1 MRRGSKIPYE
11 TTPLADVHEG
21 SPKEGQD
28 MMSRPRRGVES
39 PFGGDSFGCWRGIS
53 LITLLAINLVWLP
66 GTIYHIHENNV
77 ELQRVEA
84 PFGMAVHPITHHGS
98 GLAPV

>member
-1 MRRGSKIPYE
+1 
-11 TTPLADVHEG
+11 
-21 SPKEGQD
+21 
-28 MMSRPRRGVES
+28 
-39 PFGGDSFGCWRGIS
+39 
-53 LITLLAINLVWLP
+53 VWLP

-84 PFGMAVHPITHHGS
+84 PLGMAVHPTTHHGS